1 MKTKKVITTIGVVSL
16 GLSALSLTSHKA
28 SAAEVGTDT
37 VSFAVKR
44 NAPVNVNSV
53 LESKLFPNGRRN
65 YFLNPDKGGTTYLW
79 DTPGGTYRDP
89 CQLYGKGGV
98 H

>member
-1 MKTKKVITTIGVVSL
+1 MKLKKVITTIGVVAL
-16 GLSALSLTSHKA
+16 GLSALSLTSHTA
-28 SAAEVGTDT
+28 SAAEVDTDT
-37 VSFAVKR
+37 VTFNVKN
-44 NAPVNVNSV
+44 NASVKLNSV
-53 LESKLFPNGRRN
+53 LESKFFYNGRRN

-89 CQLYGKGGV
+89 RQLYSKGV